1 MRQRYVKVEDVGDG
15 KKGWQRQMMSLRES
29 ERDGG
34 AMVTA
39 MVGNEGDDVD
49 RSEDNETRG
58 KEFRK
63 MVAAQQARNR
73 RTDKHTENKK
83 RGDGAA
89 IA

>member
-1 MRQRYVKVEDVGDG
+1 MT
-15 KKGWQRQMMSLRES
+15 SLRES
-29 ERDGG
+29 KRDGS
-34 AMVTA
+34 AMVMA
-39 MVGNEGDDVD
+39 MVGDKGDNVD
-49 RSEDNETRG
+49 RSEDNKMRG

-63 MVAAQQARNR
+63 MVVAQQACNC

>member
-1 MRQRYVKVEDVGDG
+1 MKVEDVGDG
-15 KKGWQRQMMSLRES
+15 EKGWRRQMMNLRES

-39 MVGNEGDDVD
+39 MVGDEGDNVD
-49 RSEDNETRG
+49 RSKDNETRG

-63 MVAAQQARNR
+63 TVAVQQARNR
-73 RTDKHTENKK
+73 HTDKHIENKK

>member
-1 MRQRYVKVEDVGDG
+1 VKVEDVRDG
-15 KKGWQRQMMSLRES
+15 EKGWQRQMTSLRES
-29 ERDGG
+29 ERDGS

-39 MVGNEGDDVD
+39 MVGDEGDDVD

-73 RTDKHTENKK
+73 RIDKHTENKK

>member
-1 MRQRYVKVEDVGDG
+1 MKVEDVRDG
-15 KKGWQRQMMSLRES
+15 KKGWQRQMTSLRES
-29 ERDGG
+29 ERDGS

-39 MVGNEGDDVD
+39 MVGDEGDDVD
-49 RSEDNETRG
+49 RSEDNKTRG

-63 MVAAQQARNR
+63 IVAAQQARNR

>member
-1 MRQRYVKVEDVGDG
+1 VKVKDVGDG
-15 KKGWQRQMMSLRES
+15 KKGWRRQITNLRES
-29 ERDGG
+29 ERDGS

-39 MVGNEGDDVD
+39 MVGDEGDDVD
-49 RSEDNETRG
+49 RSEDNKTRG

-63 MVAAQQARNR
+63 TVAAQQAHNR
-73 RTDKHTENKK
+73 HTDKHTENKK

>member
-1 MRQRYVKVEDVGDG
+1 MT
-15 KKGWQRQMMSLRES
+15 SLRES

-34 AMVTA
+34 AMVMA
-39 MVGNEGDDVD
+39 MVGDEGDDVD
-49 RSEDNETRG
+49 RSEDNKTRG

-63 MVAAQQARNR
+63 TVVAQQARNH

>member
-1 MRQRYVKVEDVGDG
+1 MKVEDVRDG
-15 KKGWQRQMMSLRES
+15 KKGWRRQMTSLRES
-29 ERDGG
+29 KRDGS
-34 AMVTA
+34 AMVTV
-39 MVGNEGDDVD
+39 MVGDEGDDID
-49 RSEDNETRG
+49 RSEDNKTRG

-63 MVAAQQARNR
+63 TVVAQQARNR

>member
-1 MRQRYVKVEDVGDG
+1 MKVEDVGDG
-15 KKGWQRQMMSLRES
+15 EKGWRRQMVSLRES

-34 AMVTA
+34 AMVMA
-39 MVGNEGDDVD
+39 MVGDEGDDVD
-49 RSEDNETRG
+49 RSKDNKTRG

-63 MVAAQQARNR
+63 MVAVQQARNR